1 MRQDARPIRY
11 FAQDESRFGLHTI
24 VGRLITACGI
34 KPIGQWQW
42 LFKAFW
48 LYGAV
53 EPATGESF
61 FLQFSHVDTECYQ
74 WFLDEF
80 SKAYPDSLNI
90 LQVDN
95 GRFHNGKDL
104 IVPENVILLFQP
116 PYCPELNPIE
126 RLSEHLKADLCW
138 ASFKT
143 LAQLQDKVD
152 QLLAELTP
160 EMIASI
166 TGYSFILDAL
176 SVVTSI

>member
-61 FLQFSHVDTECYQ
+61 FWQFSHVDTECYQ
-74 WFLDEF
+74 RFLDEF
-80 SKAYPDSLNI
+80 SMAEPDSLNL

-95 GRFHNGKDL
+95 GRFHTSKDL
-104 IVPENVILLFQP
+104 RLFMDSRDLKCGGSEGDIIL
-116 PYCPELNPIE
+116 
-126 RLSEHLKADLCW
+126 
-138 ASFKT
+138 
-143 LAQLQDKVD
+143 
-152 QLLAELTP
+152 
-160 EMIASI
+160 
-166 TGYSFILDAL
+166 AL
-176 SVVTSI
+176 IDFEPA